1 MATQQISILG
11 ANTIPDTGGLCYPYP
26 YSQWAS
32 NDVWP
37 VIVYAFGAFANNA
50 QPSTRIGLYGA
61 FTVPQNYVTSA
72 VVIPIWCAT
81 LTSGDVVWDLDYR
94 TVGGDDTTSLDQS
107 GTEESVSVTD
117 TSGSAANERLTPS
130 LNPTD
135 ANFAAGETVEFG
147 LFRDGTDA
155 ADTMAG
161 TAFLFDLIFQYSDV

>member
-1 MATQQISILG
+1 MATHQISMLG
-11 ANTIPDTGGLCYPYP
+11 ANTVPDSSGNCWQEP
-26 YSQWAS
+26 YSNLAT

-37 VIVYAFGAFANNA
+37 MLIYRFGASNAA
-50 QPSTRIGLYGA
+50 QPTTRIGLYGQ

-72 VVIPIWCAT
+72 VVIPIWTAT

-117 TSGSAANERLTPS
+117 TAPSAANERLTPS

-135 ANFAAGETVEFG
+135 ANFAVGETIEFG

-161 TAFLFDLIFQYSDV
+161 SAILVDLIFQYSDT